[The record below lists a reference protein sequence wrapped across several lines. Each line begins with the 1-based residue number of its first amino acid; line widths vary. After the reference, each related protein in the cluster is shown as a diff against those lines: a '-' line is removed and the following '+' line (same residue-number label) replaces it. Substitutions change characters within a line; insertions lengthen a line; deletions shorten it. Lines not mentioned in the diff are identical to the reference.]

1 MKAISENK
9 YKSLKN
15 GVSGIMRVKN
25 DSEFVE
31 TCIDSCI
38 DALDELIIV
47 YNDCSDDTPE
57 LVRKKK
63 QEYPSKIKVYEYK
76 HKVYSV
82 NLSKEE
88 YEYALHLSEDSPNLL
103 CNYYNFALSKVT
115 YKYAIKIDADQIYF
129 SGQLKKWCD
138 VCREDDFSIGF
149 LNYFIGFLFNLY
161 FVFFKYLCFKRM
173 KSYSLMPSWL
183 VRLSY
188 PYYIDY
194 AKKQFQKGH
203 VALSLSGVN
212 VAKEND
218 SWFVS
223 LGKHHEIINIL
234 PPFNGDGDHLLFR
247 VSPQT
252 YYVKYDMPYY
262 NLLTTGRYSLI
273 EWFHQPYKILPVGFS
288 WFHVNAMRKKNMAKV
303 LQVKSKCP
311 ASFVELHHFVDM
323 QYSDILSKSDKE
335 MFVARHRALFM
346 FIFKANVE
354 IVKQNCSLLQ

>member
-1 MKAISENK
+1 MAAKAAKINFFRGHGLHPLHKREFVLLKQIVVNQKMGVKYSNLFFTRLNSRAISYRIQSL
-9 YKSLKN
+9 YKPDKDDWESPDKRPIHCPYACSL
-15 GVSGIMRVKN
+15 
-25 DSEFVE
+25 
-31 TCIDSCI
+31 
-38 DALDELIIV
+38 
-47 YNDCSDDTPE
+47 
-57 LVRKKK
+57 
-63 QEYPSKIKVYEYK
+63 
-76 HKVYSV
+76 
-82 NLSKEE
+82 
-88 YEYALHLSEDSPNLL
+88 
-103 CNYYNFALSKVT
+103 
-115 YKYAIKIDADQIYF
+115 
-129 SGQLKKWCD
+129 
-138 VCREDDFSIGF
+138 
-149 LNYFIGFLFNLY
+149 
-161 FVFFKYLCFKRM
+161 
-173 KSYSLMPSWL
+173 
-183 VRLSY
+183 
-188 PYYIDY
+188 
-194 AKKQFQKGH
+194 
-203 VALSLSGVN
+203 
-212 VAKEND
+212 
-218 SWFVS
+218 